1 MRVISLFTE
10 VFENKVLVLPANL
23 KARVLRFQNRRFCE
37 NHFDFMRIPT
47 LQGIIK
53 RRLLV
58 NFRADAENI
67 RKILPKKF
75 RPKLHRGNAIA
86 GICLIRLERIR
97 PKYTP
102 EFFGIS
108 SENAAHRIA
117 VLWEDENGETHEG
130 VYIPRRDTDS
140 FINSTVGGTLFPGEH
155 HKADFKVE
163 SVENEIDFTM
173 RSDDKKVS
181 VALKGKISDAL
192 PETSVFSSLSEASK
206 FFEPGSLG
214 FSVTKNGNYL
224 DGISLETK
232 TWKVD
237 AFEIDYVRSSF
248 YNDESIFPKGSIEFD
263 HALIMQ
269 NIAHEWHSAAGF
281 ELK

>member
-1 MRVISLFTE
+1 M
-10 VFENKVLVLPANL
+10 K
-23 KARVLRFQNRRFCE
+23 
-37 NHFDFMRIPT
+37 IPT

-58 NFRADAENI
+58 NFRADAQNI
-67 RKILPKKF
+67 QKILPKEF
-75 RPKLHRGNAIA
+75 RPKLYKSKAIA
-86 GICLIRLERIR
+86 GICLIRLEQMR
-97 PKYTP
+97 PKFTP
-102 EFFGIS
+102 EFLGLS

-117 VLWEDENGETHEG
+117 VLWETENGETREG

-140 FINSTVGGTLFPGEH
+140 LINSTVGGTLFPGAQNR
-155 HKADFKVE
+155 ADFIVTHE
-163 SVENEIDFTM
+163 RNEIDFAM
-173 RSDDKKVS
+173 KSKDQKIA

-192 PETSVFSSLSEASK
+192 PKTSIFSSLAEASK

-214 FSVTKNGNYL
+214 FSVTNDAHFL

-237 AFEIDYVRSSF
+237 ALEIYDVHSSF
-248 YNDESIFPKGSIEFD
+248 YDDETIFPKGSIEFD

-269 NIAHEWHSAAGF
+269 NIAHEWHSAQRF

>member
-1 MRVISLFTE
+1 M
-10 VFENKVLVLPANL
+10 K
-23 KARVLRFQNRRFCE
+23 
-37 NHFDFMRIPT
+37 IPT

-67 RKILPKKF
+67 RKILPQEF
-75 RPKLHRGNAIA
+75 RPKLHQGNAIA
-86 GICLIRLERIR
+86 GICLIRLEQIR
-97 PKYTP
+97 PKFTP
-102 EFFGIS
+102 DFLGLS

-117 VLWEDENGETHEG
+117 VEWEDENGETCEG

-140 FINSTVGGTLFPGEH
+140 FINATVGGTLFPGEH

-163 SVENEIDFTM
+163 RIENEIDFAM
-173 RSDDKKVS
+173 KSDDKKVS
-181 VALKGKISDAL
+181 VELKGKISEAL
-192 PETSVFSSLSEASK
+192 PKTSVFSSLAEASK

-232 TWKVD
+232 IWKVD

-248 YNDESIFPKGSIEFD
+248 YDDESIFPKGSIEFD